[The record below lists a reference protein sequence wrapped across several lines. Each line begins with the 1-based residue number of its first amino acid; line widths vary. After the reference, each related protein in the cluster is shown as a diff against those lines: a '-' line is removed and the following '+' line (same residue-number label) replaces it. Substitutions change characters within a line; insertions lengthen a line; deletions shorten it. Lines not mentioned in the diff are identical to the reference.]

1 LSWGLILTVGA
12 SLSLAQAMIQSGAA
26 AWIGREFLGFSTSFT
41 DFPLGLLGVIIIAV
55 AIVHLGITNL
65 ASCIALLIPTTMTI
79 AQAAGLNPVVC
90 GLIVTI
96 VVDGVI
102 LYPVQTASN
111 LLAYESG
118 YFSPADV
125 GRFGIIMLGLAM
137 LVGLGIAV
145 PYWSMIGLPL
155 TLR

>member
-1 LSWGLILTVGA
+1 
-12 SLSLAQAMIQSGAA
+12 
-26 AWIGREFLGFSTSFT
+26 
-41 DFPLGLLGVIIIAV
+41 
-55 AIVHLGITNL
+55 
-65 ASCIALLIPTTMTI
+65 
-79 AQAAGLNPVVC
+79 
-90 GLIVTI
+90 
-96 VVDGVI
+96 VI

>member
-1 LSWGLILTVGA
+1 
-12 SLSLAQAMIQSGAA
+12 
-26 AWIGREFLGFSTSFT
+26 
-41 DFPLGLLGVIIIAV
+41 
-55 AIVHLGITNL
+55 
-65 ASCIALLIPTTMTI
+65 
-79 AQAAGLNPVVC
+79 
-90 GLIVTI
+90 VTI
-96 VVDGVI
+96 VVDSVI

-118 YFSPADV
+118 YFNTADV

-145 PYWSMIGLPL
+145 PYWSIIGLPL